1 MKAGPPLAA
10 LRAALRA
17 SRGALDAALVDAA
30 FEPLADTGLAHWH
43 VRLAGTRWLA
53 RIPKQ
58 SQMGLA
64 AADNLAYQAACFE
77 RAAPG
82 GHTPALR
89 AVLAPSA
96 SLPRGAL
103 LVEAIDGLALTLPRD
118 LAGLIDA
125 LASLHH
131 LPLPE
136 EAARPPLRDPADPLA
151 ALAAE
156 IDAQAAHLDAAVLAP
171 AARRRIDAERARWQR
186 LLATPS
192 RPPRRLIAFDAHPGN
207 YLRRRADGRVMLVD
221 LEKARYGAA
230 ALDLAH
236 ATLYTST
243 TWDLQTSADLALPD
257 VASAYAHWR
266 SVMVGAAGLEDER
279 TWFAPLRRAMWLW
292 SVTWCAMW
300 RVQSGAAPRA
310 GGDGADWSAAQ
321 SESALAAH
329 VRERVDHYLSPEG
342 VDRVCDE
349 ADALAA
355 RWGAER

>member
-1 MKAGPPLAA
+1 MKAGPLLAA

-43 VRLAGTRWLA
+43 VRLAGTPWLA
-53 RIPKQ
+53 RVPKQ
-58 SQMGLA
+58 SQLGLA
-64 AADNLAYQAACFE
+64 AAANLAYQAACFE

-82 GHTPALR
+82 GHTPALH

-96 SLPRGAL
+96 GLPRGAL
-103 LVEAIDGLALTLPRD
+103 LVEAIDGLPLTLPRD
-118 LAGLIDA
+118 LGGIVDA
-125 LASLHH
+125 LASLHR

-156 IDAQAAHLDAAVLAP
+156 IDAQGAFLDAAALAP
-171 AARRRIDAERARWQR
+171 AARRRVDAERARWQR

-192 RPPRRLIAFDAHPGN
+192 RPPKHLIAFDAHPGN
-207 YLRRRADGRVMLVD
+207 YLRRRGDGRLILVD

-243 TWDLQTSADLALPD
+243 TWDLHARADLALAE
-257 VASAYAHWR
+257 VSAAYAHWL
-266 SVMVGAAGLEDER
+266 SAMAGAVRLDEEHA
-279 TWFAPLRRAMWLW
+279 WFAPLRRAMWLW
-292 SVTWCAMW
+292 SVTWCALW
-300 RVQSGAAPRA
+300 RVQSGAAPKA
-310 GGDGADWSAAQ
+310 GGDGADWSAAR
-321 SESALAAH
+321 SEGALAAH
-329 VRERVDHYLSPEG
+329 VRERVDHYLSPQG

-349 ADALAA
+349 ADAL
-355 RWGAER
+355 ERQWTG